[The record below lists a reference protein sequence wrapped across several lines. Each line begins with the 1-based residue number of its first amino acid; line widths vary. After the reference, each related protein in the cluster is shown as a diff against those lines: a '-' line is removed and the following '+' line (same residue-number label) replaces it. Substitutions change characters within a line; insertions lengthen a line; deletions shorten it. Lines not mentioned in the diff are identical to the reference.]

1 MCVDSWF
8 SKEGVYGTGIQHF
21 YKSAPGPL
29 VRLPNVCKMHTN
41 GLLKWVFESENTI
54 I

>member
-8 SKEGVYGTGIQHF
+8 SKTGVYGTEIQHF
-21 YKSAPGPL
+21 YKSAPDPL
-29 VRLPNVCKMHTN
+29 VRLPNVCKMQTN
-41 GLLKWVFESENTI
+41 GTLKQVFESENTI

>member
-8 SKEGVYGTGIQHF
+8 SKAGVYGTGIQHF

-29 VRLPNVCKMHTN
+29 VRLPNVCKMQTN
-41 GLLKWVFESENTI
+41 GT
-54 I
+54 